1 MPKTLSREDTLRRAA
16 ELRVK
21 IISALNDAGKP
32 VPIGHLQQ
40 KLKEWLK
47 LSGYPD
53 NFVLQNFLYAMVKN
67 ELIAKHGVGP
77 AATYSKIGV
86 VPVEQSL
93 RSESAHKA
101 KKKESKLPSIKVD
114 IVKATGKVR
123 ISIDSI
129 TIEIGVI

>member
-1 MPKTLSREDTLRRAA
+1 MSGTLSREDTLRRAA

-21 IISALNDAGKP
+21 IISVLNVAGKP
-32 VPIGHLQQ
+32 VSLRHLQEN
-40 KLKEWLK
+40 LKDWLHS
-47 LSGYPD
+47 SGYPD

-67 ELIAKHGVGP
+67 ELIAKHGVGTV
-77 AATYSKIGV
+77 ATYSKIGV

-101 KKKESKLPSIKVD
+101 KKKESKPPSIKVD